1 MRGTRIMNVEKK
13 FDTEKI
19 LGKAVKI
26 LLVIFVMVIS
36 ICVLSVKVPEMEYVT
51 GAVENLDESRDRVMT
66 FSGATL
72 TASTAISLL
81 PKDWANPLA
90 NSLADMNK
98 YFVFMFAAIFLEK
111 LVVVEGIRISFVY
124 IIPAACV
131 LYILSILFPKEK
143 IKEWAMKFLILGLA
157 VICVIPFSIHFTKKV
172 GADYLAY
179 VDETIEEANAGA
191 KKIYDVKSA
200 NEDEDVFLDKISDVF
215 VTAFQ
220 GVKDLFTYFNNLIKR
235 CINSIA
241 MMIVITFVVPLFILV
256 FFRWLLNELFSLHL
270 NISVPQIKDNY
281 TVKKISNAKEERENE
296 KEDAFE

>member
-1 MRGTRIMNVEKK
+1 MNGAKK

-19 LGKAVKI
+19 SGKTVKI
-26 LLVIFVMVIS
+26 LFVTLIMVIS
-36 ICVLSVKVPEMEYVT
+36 ICVLSVKVPEMKYVSD
-51 GAVENLDESRDRVMT
+51 AVKTLDESRDRVMT
-66 FSGATL
+66 FSGSTL

-98 YFVFMFAAIFLEK
+98 YFVFMFAVIFLEK
-111 LVVVEGIRISFVY
+111 LIVVKGIEISFMY

-131 LYILSILFPKEK
+131 LYILSILLSKEK
-143 IKEWAMKFLILGLA
+143 IKEWAIKFLILGLA
-157 VICVIPFSIHFTKKV
+157 VICVVPFSTHFTNKV
-172 GADYLAY
+172 GAEYLAY

-191 KKIYDVKSA
+191 EKIYEVESVSEE
-200 NEDEDVFLDKISDVF
+200 EDIFLEKISEVF
-215 VTAFQ
+215 TTAFQ
-220 GVKDLFTYFNNLIKR
+220 GVKDLFTYFNNLIKK

-270 NISVPQIKDNY
+270 NISIPQIKENDI
-281 TVKKISNAKEERENE
+281 VKKISE
-296 KEDAFE
+296 KIDPE